1 MVSDTTFREI
11 NLSLGIDP
19 ELYRKFEEQSLDEQ
33 ADQITHDL
41 IYGERNL
48 LFDFDNQ
55 DRVQRDEY
63 YKELIGGGIFF
74 SVMTVVD
81 LRVLNSMKAA
91 KAMGPLRKF
100 LFLNLLQTPFYI
112 YFYYKISTKSME
124 LKKYMVQKY
133 LILGDEILF
142 KRS

>member
-1 MVSDTTFREI
+1 MVSDTTLSVT